1 MGSDW
6 RATAWYSNRKR
17 ANHELFIVSSSSSVP
32 SETQTL
38 FATLHTHWRA
48 LAPRERHMLGLAAT
62 LVLGA
67 LLWVALLGPALRTLR
82 SAQTQASALDLQI
95 QQMTMLQIQAQGLQK
110 QAPLGYEEALR
121 ALTQATEQTLGKS
134 AQLKPSAERATV
146 TLQAAPA
153 DAVASWLA
161 QARLNARSTPMEVHL
176 TRQGMPTGAS
186 TWSGVLV
193 MALPQR

>member
-1 MGSDW
+1 M
-6 RATAWYSNRKR
+6 
-17 ANHELFIVSSSSSVP
+17 SSSSSAP
-32 SETQTL
+32 SATL
-38 FATLHTHWRA
+38 FTSLHTHWRA
-48 LAPRERHMLGLAAT
+48 LAPRERRLLGFAAT

-67 LLWVALLGPALRTLR
+67 LLWAVLLGPALRTMR
-82 SAQTQASALDLQI
+82 SAPTQASALDLQI

-153 DAVASWLA
+153 DALANWLV
-161 QARLNARSTPMEVHL
+161 QARLNARSVPVEVHL
-176 TRQGMPTGAS
+176 TRQGMPGTG

>member
-1 MGSDW
+1 M
-6 RATAWYSNRKR
+6 
-17 ANHELFIVSSSSSVP
+17 SSSSSAP
-32 SETQTL
+32 SATL
-38 FATLHTHWRA
+38 FTTLHTHWRA
-48 LAPRERHMLGLAAT
+48 LAPRERYLLGLAAT

-67 LLWVALLGPALRTLR
+67 LLWVVVLGPALRTMR
-82 SAQTQASALDLQI
+82 SAQAQASALDLQI
-95 QQMTMLQIQAQGLQK
+95 QQMTTLQIQARGLQK

-153 DAVASWLA
+153 DALASWLA
-161 QARLNARSTPMEVHL
+161 QARLNARSVPMEVHL
-176 TRQGMPTGAS
+176 TRQSTPTDAS

>member
-1 MGSDW
+1 
-6 RATAWYSNRKR
+6 
-17 ANHELFIVSSSSSVP
+17 
-32 SETQTL
+32 
-38 FATLHTHWRA
+38 
-48 LAPRERHMLGLAAT
+48 MLGFAAV

-153 DAVASWLA
+153 DALASWLA
-161 QARLNARSTPMEVHL
+161 QARLNARSVPMEVHL
-176 TRQGMPTGAS
+176 TRQSMPTGAS
-186 TWSGVLV
+186 TWSGMLV